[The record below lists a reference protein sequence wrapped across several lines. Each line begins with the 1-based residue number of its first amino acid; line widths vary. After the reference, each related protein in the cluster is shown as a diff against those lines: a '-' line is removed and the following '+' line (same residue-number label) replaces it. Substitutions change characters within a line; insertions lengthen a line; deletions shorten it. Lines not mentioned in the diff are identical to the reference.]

1 METKIRKWL
10 DRNGIVPIL
19 LDGELGIR
27 RDFVVKHL
35 AGLFVLQ
42 NKETMRLIIY
52 NQFFEHLENIG
63 FDTYL
68 CENETGNVV
77 RMVTTY
83 MVAIKDPFL
92 GIENRGY
99 GDIAE
104 ADAEV
109 EELLSG
115 CCAGGCKQSEG
126 CKKPKGVIGDLS
138 DTIDWLRYEGITSE
152 RVPGTSL
159 FTAKTDELYVRYAK
173 WCYSTGYD
181 VKPYSVFKD
190 LMRDLGFCPYWG
202 ICGYYRSKKLKP

>member
-10 DRNGIVPIL
+10 DRNGLVPIL
-19 LDGELGIR
+19 LDGESGIR

-42 NKETMRLIIY
+42 DKETMRLMIY
-52 NQFFEHLENIG
+52 NQFFEHLKNIG

-115 CCAGGCKQSEG
+115 CCAGGCRQSEG

-138 DTIDWLRYEGITSE
+138 DTIDWLHHEGITSE

-159 FTAKTDELYVRYAK
+159 FTAKTDELYGRYAK

-181 VKPYSVFKD
+181 VKPYSVFKA

-202 ICGYYRSKKLKP
+202 ICGYYRSKEL

>member
-1 METKIRKWL
+1 
-10 DRNGIVPIL
+10 
-19 LDGELGIR
+19 
-27 RDFVVKHL
+27 L

-42 NKETMRLIIY
+42 NKETMRSMIH
-52 NQFFEHLENIG
+52 NQFFEHLKNIG

-104 ADAEV
+104 ADADAEESNWSYGDLSKSDA
-109 EELLSG
+109 EELMLRWLREQT
-115 CCAGGCKQSEG
+115 KPSEG

-138 DTIDWLRYEGITSE
+138 DTIDWLRHEGITSE
-152 RVPGTSL
+152 RDPGTSL
-159 FTAKTDELYVRYAK
+159 FTAKTDELYGRYTK

-181 VKPYSVFKD
+181 VKPYSVFKA